1 MSNKSINKINEL
13 KSQEDHLEKRENL
26 KFTSEAEVQKEEED
40 ISNKNLSKIV
50 KINTLTDTNSKES
63 GYKNKININ
72 ENKILMKKRANK
84 ADFFNKK
91 FYKKRK
97 TKKIRDNESEYKKS
111 ETEEDSEE
119 SEKIETKEQ
128 INDSFDNKDLIPLKS
143 IQEYYNEKKSIW
155 ENEKNNNNFNLEEFC
170 KDVEIFDEANYQYS
184 IKLVKSNMQKFYE
197 FYSKYQFTLKL
208 SQRKNIQIFFEKNE
222 NLPLIL
228 KYNIISSETISLRIN
243 LLKLCESI
251 IKINLS
257 SDINQIV
264 SNLKNC
270 FILHK
275 FYSTIN
281 FEYIL
286 PIKYANYDCK
296 MCKLG
301 IEISKLFFGIS
312 IENEKILSNS
322 EKFEIKEK
330 LLEFLKLE
338 KFLSKS
344 NLYDDNEFFNTFDFI
359 INTLFIYFDSN
370 EDFRN
375 TNLLNDIINCCLPF
389 ELEIAKKILGEIK
402 IRNTCIEIMICEK
415 DLEIN
420 LIDYNI
426 ENLTEN
432 SMIKLSYIHKNI
444 KIGIKDVN
452 WNLTAE
458 TFIKYFK
465 TQYFI
470 LCFRFSVIPRI
481 NFLNINE
488 EIKKNYSNLYKK
500 IIQSKIMEKMMN
512 IDNEA
517 KIFDYPFKNN
527 EILKEVEDNCL
538 LVPFPAE
545 KYYGFTDKISFRI
558 YLNSF
563 INVQQFQTIITD
575 VDNITKS
582 KSHEIKHL
590 SRVYYHLF
598 NRSISLW
605 TPKVEL
611 TSKSPLLKE
620 KYKYIE
626 IKRKL
631 FNDILEKRV
640 IFPEQTKTLDYGDIL
655 EFAFNG
661 NRQNIF
667 FPNNS
672 IFCLSENTWDLPIEK
687 FEKKYFSTC
696 EIKNFTLRNYKD
708 KKFIC
713 SLFKYFNFQ
722 TNLLLVNNAITSKRV
737 SKSNIISKEEKI
749 IINECIVKEK
759 ASHRTIKKFNY
770 GE

>member
-1 MSNKSINKINEL
+1 M
-13 KSQEDHLEKRENL
+13 
-26 KFTSEAEVQKEEED
+26 
-40 ISNKNLSKIV
+40 
-50 KINTLTDTNSKES
+50 TDTNSKES

-84 ADFFNKK
+84 ADYFNKK

-128 INDSFDNKDLIPLKS
+128 INDSFDIKDLIPLKS

-155 ENEKNNNNFNLEEFC
+155 ENERNNNNFNLEEFC
-170 KDVEIFDEANYQYS
+170 KDVEILDEANYQYS
-184 IKLVKSNMQKFYE
+184 IKLVKENIQKFYE

-275 FYSTIN
+275 FYSTNN

-432 SMIKLSYIHKNI
+432 SMIKLKH
-444 KIGIKDVN
+444 
-452 WNLTAE
+452 L
-458 TFIKYFK
+458 
-465 TQYFI
+465 
-470 LCFRFSVIPRI
+470 
-481 NFLNINE
+481 LNIL
-488 EIKKNYSNLYKK
+488 KH
-500 IIQSKIMEKMMN
+500 N
-512 IDNEA
+512 ILFYVLDFRLFQEL
-517 KIFDYPFKNN
+517 IF
-527 EILKEVEDNCL
+527 
-538 LVPFPAE
+538 
-545 KYYGFTDKISFRI
+545 
-558 YLNSF
+558 
-563 INVQQFQTIITD
+563 
-575 VDNITKS
+575 
-582 KSHEIKHL
+582 
-590 SRVYYHLF
+590 
-598 NRSISLW
+598 
-605 TPKVEL
+605 
-611 TSKSPLLKE
+611 
-620 KYKYIE
+620 
-626 IKRKL
+626 
-631 FNDILEKRV
+631 
-640 IFPEQTKTLDYGDIL
+640 
-655 EFAFNG
+655 
-661 NRQNIF
+661 
-667 FPNNS
+667 
-672 IFCLSENTWDLPIEK
+672 
-687 FEKKYFSTC
+687 
-696 EIKNFTLRNYKD
+696 
-708 KKFIC
+708 
-713 SLFKYFNFQ
+713 
-722 TNLLLVNNAITSKRV
+722 
-737 SKSNIISKEEKI
+737 
-749 IINECIVKEK
+749 
-759 ASHRTIKKFNY
+759 
-770 GE
+770 